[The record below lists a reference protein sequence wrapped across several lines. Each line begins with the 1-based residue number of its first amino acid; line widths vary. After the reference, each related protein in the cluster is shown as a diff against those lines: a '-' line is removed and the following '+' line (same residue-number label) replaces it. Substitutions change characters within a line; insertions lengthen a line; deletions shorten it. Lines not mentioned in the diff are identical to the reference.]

1 MEKITMKEKIDVQK
15 PDDLGLDI
23 SDLRYFLVMLLF
35 SAVVF
40 FLLISQ
46 RLTNTF
52 DGLWNNTW
60 FFGGYWQV
68 VTGRWLWPVIDALR
82 FGIQTEPFNSLLT
95 LSMSALAV
103 TRLRKFFTEKDSV
116 VTYLAGMAVLAST
129 VTGIQLSYRF
139 QSPVF
144 GCSFL
149 FSVLAAERVVR
160 AADFRKAV
168 VQGALLLV
176 MSLACYQTSL
186 DNFCLLLLTYL
197 LLLLFRNVD
206 REKVHAHI
214 ERSLCSAAAGM
225 VLYFLLTKLIVWAC
239 GWQMASYNG
248 GADVSVLSILKNLPN
263 AIAETYQLFGAYFFQ
278 NYYRHNILQPVGF
291 FVLVFLALSIGLLNR
306 FRKMLHRKNWEYIL
320 LGVAALI
327 VLPIMCNAI
336 MLITSEAVWL
346 LQMGEGLNLFVPV
359 CLLLLEGTRTNQ
371 PMVKKYVRAARTG
384 AVVLAVLVVY
394 GNVCSAVIDQEA
406 MYEGRKTLKSMSD
419 HIADDLMSSGYFD
432 DNEQLP
438 VLFVG
443 RPSSNSSF
451 MKREYYLYANP
462 YAQMGRFWLNDYSA
476 RASWKAV
483 FRDITPAK
491 LKHCSV
497 EQYGELYSR
506 TELEQMPVYPQEGYI
521 QQIDGVVV
529 VKISDDYKVDKEFA
543 PLIDLGELFQLIM
556 DDINDS

>member
-1 MEKITMKEKIDVQK
+1 MKEKIDVQK

-68 VTGRWLWPVIDALR
+68 VTGRWLWPVIDVLR

-103 TRLRKFFTEKDSV
+103 TLLRKF
-116 VTYLAGMAVLAST
+116 YLAGMAVLAST

-197 LLLLFRNVD
+197 LLLIMEERMFR
-206 REKVHAHI
+206 
-214 ERSLCSAAAGM
+214 
-225 VLYFLLTKLIVWAC
+225 YFL
-239 GWQMASYNG
+239 Y
-248 GADVSVLSILKNLPN
+248 
-263 AIAETYQLFGAYFFQ
+263 
-278 NYYRHNILQPVGF
+278 
-291 FVLVFLALSIGLLNR
+291 
-306 FRKMLHRKNWEYIL
+306 
-320 LGVAALI
+320 
-327 VLPIMCNAI
+327 
-336 MLITSEAVWL
+336 
-346 LQMGEGLNLFVPV
+346 
-359 CLLLLEGTRTNQ
+359 
-371 PMVKKYVRAARTG
+371 
-384 AVVLAVLVVY
+384 
-394 GNVCSAVIDQEA
+394 
-406 MYEGRKTLKSMSD
+406 
-419 HIADDLMSSGYFD
+419 
-432 DNEQLP
+432 
-438 VLFVG
+438 
-443 RPSSNSSF
+443 
-451 MKREYYLYANP
+451 
-462 YAQMGRFWLNDYSA
+462 
-476 RASWKAV
+476 
-483 FRDITPAK
+483 
-491 LKHCSV
+491 
-497 EQYGELYSR
+497 
-506 TELEQMPVYPQEGYI
+506 
-521 QQIDGVVV
+521 
-529 VKISDDYKVDKEFA
+529 
-543 PLIDLGELFQLIM
+543 
-556 DDINDS
+556 

>member
-1 MEKITMKEKIDVQK
+1 M
-15 PDDLGLDI
+15 
-23 SDLRYFLVMLLF
+23 
-35 SAVVF
+35 
-40 FLLISQ
+40 
-46 RLTNTF
+46 
-52 DGLWNNTW
+52 
-60 FFGGYWQV
+60 
-68 VTGRWLWPVIDALR
+68 
-82 FGIQTEPFNSLLT
+82 
-95 LSMSALAV
+95 
-103 TRLRKFFTEKDSV
+103 
-116 VTYLAGMAVLAST
+116 TYLAGMAVLAST

-214 ERSLCSAAAGM
+214 GRSLCSAAAGM

-359 CLLLLEGTRTNQ
+359 CLLLLEGSRTNQ
-371 PMVKKYVRAARTG
+371 PMVKSMYV
-384 AVVLAVLVVY
+384 
-394 GNVCSAVIDQEA
+394 
-406 MYEGRKTLKSMSD
+406 
-419 HIADDLMSSGYFD
+419 
-432 DNEQLP
+432 LP
-438 VLFVG
+438 GQGL
-443 RPSSNSSF
+443 
-451 MKREYYLYANP
+451 
-462 YAQMGRFWLNDYSA
+462 
-476 RASWKAV
+476 
-483 FRDITPAK
+483 
-491 LKHCSV
+491 
-497 EQYGELYSR
+497 
-506 TELEQMPVYPQEGYI
+506 
-521 QQIDGVVV
+521 
-529 VKISDDYKVDKEFA
+529 
-543 PLIDLGELFQLIM
+543 
-556 DDINDS
+556 

>member
-1 MEKITMKEKIDVQK
+1 MEKITMKEKINVQK

-103 TRLRKFFTEKDSV
+103 TLLRKFFTEKDSV

-129 VTGIQLSYRF
+129 VTEIQLSYRF

-149 FSVLAAERVVR
+149 FSVLAAEHVVR

-214 ERSLCSAAAGM
+214 GRSLCSAAAGM

-306 FRKMLHRKNWEYIL
+306 FRKMLHRKNSIL
-320 LGVAALI
+320 WAGCWAAAH
-327 VLPIMCNAI
+327 PSGRASCSRWWA
-336 MLITSEAVWL
+336 
-346 LQMGEGLNLFVPV
+346 LQPCAASRGCFRMKRMNDPLSQ
-359 CLLLLEGTRTNQ
+359 CLRH
-371 PMVKKYVRAARTG
+371 
-384 AVVLAVLVVY
+384 
-394 GNVCSAVIDQEA
+394 C
-406 MYEGRKTLKSMSD
+406 
-419 HIADDLMSSGYFD
+419 
-432 DNEQLP
+432 QLP
-438 VLFVG
+438 
-443 RPSSNSSF
+443 R
-451 MKREYYLYANP
+451 K
-462 YAQMGRFWLNDYSA
+462 
-476 RASWKAV
+476 
-483 FRDITPAK
+483 
-491 LKHCSV
+491 
-497 EQYGELYSR
+497 GELYCACPP
-506 TELEQMPVYPQEGYI
+506 E
-521 QQIDGVVV
+521 
-529 VKISDDYKVDKEFA
+529 VKKLSLRESWRVSA
-543 PLIDLGELFQLIM
+543 
-556 DDINDS
+556 

>member
-68 VTGRWLWPVIDALR
+68 VTGRWLWPVIDVLR

-103 TRLRKFFTEKDSV
+103 TLLRKFFTEKDSV

-214 ERSLCSAAAGM
+214 GRSLCSAAAGM

-263 AIAETYQLFGAYFFQ
+263 AIAETYQLFGAYFF
-278 NYYRHNILQPVGF
+278 RIT
-291 FVLVFLALSIGLLNR
+291 IG
-306 FRKMLHRKNWEYIL
+306 
-320 LGVAALI
+320 
-327 VLPIMCNAI
+327 
-336 MLITSEAVWL
+336 IT
-346 LQMGEGLNLFVPV
+346 F
-359 CLLLLEGTRTNQ
+359 
-371 PMVKKYVRAARTG
+371 
-384 AVVLAVLVVY
+384 
-394 GNVCSAVIDQEA
+394 CSRWAF
-406 MYEGRKTLKSMSD
+406 SFW
-419 HIADDLMSSGYFD
+419 YFW
-432 DNEQLP
+432 
-438 VLFVG
+438 
-443 RPSSNSSF
+443 R
-451 MKREYYLYANP
+451 
-462 YAQMGRFWLNDYSA
+462 
-476 RASWKAV
+476 
-483 FRDITPAK
+483 
-491 LKHCSV
+491 
-497 EQYGELYSR
+497 
-506 TELEQMPVYPQEGYI
+506 
-521 QQIDGVVV
+521 
-529 VKISDDYKVDKEFA
+529 
-543 PLIDLGELFQLIM
+543 
-556 DDINDS
+556 

>member
-1 MEKITMKEKIDVQK
+1 MKEKIDVQK

-103 TRLRKFFTEKDSV
+103 TLLRKFFTEKDSV

-160 AADFRKAV
+160 AADCRKAV

-176 MSLACYQTSL
+176 MSLAGYQTSL

-214 ERSLCSAAAGM
+214 GRSLCSAAAGM

-263 AIAETYQLFGAYFFQ
+263 AIAET
-278 NYYRHNILQPVGF
+278 
-291 FVLVFLALSIGLLNR
+291 
-306 FRKMLHRKNWEYIL
+306 
-320 LGVAALI
+320 
-327 VLPIMCNAI
+327 
-336 MLITSEAVWL
+336 
-346 LQMGEGLNLFVPV
+346 
-359 CLLLLEGTRTNQ
+359 
-371 PMVKKYVRAARTG
+371 
-384 AVVLAVLVVY
+384 
-394 GNVCSAVIDQEA
+394 
-406 MYEGRKTLKSMSD
+406 
-419 HIADDLMSSGYFD
+419 
-432 DNEQLP
+432 
-438 VLFVG
+438 
-443 RPSSNSSF
+443 
-451 MKREYYLYANP
+451 
-462 YAQMGRFWLNDYSA
+462 
-476 RASWKAV
+476 
-483 FRDITPAK
+483 
-491 LKHCSV
+491 
-497 EQYGELYSR
+497 
-506 TELEQMPVYPQEGYI
+506 
-521 QQIDGVVV
+521 
-529 VKISDDYKVDKEFA
+529 
-543 PLIDLGELFQLIM
+543 
-556 DDINDS
+556 